1 MTNLDGAYSV
11 AGRGAIVKQKTK
23 KEYKSMAKITVT
35 NRSRAQQVKV
45 NFR

>member
-1 MTNLDGAYSV
+1 MAPGASKP
-11 AGRGAIVKQKTK
+11 GTIVKKQKQKRSVT
-23 KEYKSMAKITVT
+23 MAKIIVT

>member
-1 MTNLDGAYSV
+1 MAPQ
-11 AGRGAIVKQKTK
+11 ACREGAIDKHKNK
-23 KEYKSMAKITVT
+23 KGANMAKIIVT

>member
-1 MTNLDGAYSV
+1 MAPQR
-11 AGRGAIVKQKTK
+11 GREGAIDKNIKTK
-23 KEYKSMAKITVT
+23 KEPQMAKIIVT

>member
-1 MTNLDGAYSV
+1 MAPEWSRTGT
-11 AGRGAIVKQKTK
+11 IVKNKNK
-23 KEYKSMAKITVT
+23 KRSVTMAKIIVT

>member
-1 MTNLDGAYSV
+1 ME
-11 AGRGAIVKQKTK
+11 GAIVKNKKTK
-23 KEYKSMAKITVT
+23 KEPTNMAKIIVT